1 MSEMRQ
7 YVGGEG
13 ENWTAIG
20 KECDILVVV
29 NQLIAVSSWLTTSI
43 SYSENDRLDAV
54 AENCTS
60 QRN

>member
-1 MSEMRQ
+1 M
-7 YVGGEG
+7 GGEG

-43 SYSENDRLDAV
+43 SYSEKDRLDAV